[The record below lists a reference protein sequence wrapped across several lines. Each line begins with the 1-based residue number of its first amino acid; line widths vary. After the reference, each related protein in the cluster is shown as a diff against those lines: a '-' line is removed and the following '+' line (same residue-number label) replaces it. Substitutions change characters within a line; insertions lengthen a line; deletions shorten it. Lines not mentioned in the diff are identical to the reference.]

1 MTKTAFVFPGQG
13 SQSLGM
19 ADDWLNASPQADALF
34 RRASEILDHDLKALV
49 HSGPQ
54 ETLDQTQW
62 TQPALLVTSV
72 AAWRAWQESGAPL
85 PDFLAGHSLGEYS
98 ALVCAN
104 ALNFDD
110 AVALVHKRGRYM
122 QEAVPDGQ
130 GAMAAVLGLE
140 DAAVEAICQQA
151 GEALN
156 HPGAVSPA
164 NYNSPGQVVV
174 SGTAEGVEKVAEL
187 ARAAGAKRVIPL
199 AVSVPSHCQLMRPA
213 AEKLAADLQATP
225 LQQPEIPVLHNVSAD
240 MAPSPETIRELLA
253 EQLYSPVQWTKTM
266 QRLRDEKVSHV
277 VECGPG
283 KVLCGLFKRF
293 DRRWPTASLQSP
305 GDIAEI
311 QRKWS
316 EA

>member
-13 SQSLGM
+13 SQFLGM

-72 AAWRAWQESGAPL
+72 AAWRAWREAGAPQ

-240 MAPSPETIRELLA
+240 TAPSPETIRELLA

-266 QRLRDEKVSHV
+266 QRLRDEKVSYV
-277 VECGPG
+277 TECGPG

>member
-13 SQSLGM
+13 SQFTGM
-19 ADDWLNASPQADALF
+19 ADAWLNDSAQADALF

-49 HSGPQ
+49 ANGPQ

-72 AAWRAWQESGAPL
+72 AAWRAWQEADAPL

-104 ALNFDD
+104 ALDFDE

-122 QEAVPDGQ
+122 QEAVPEGQ

-140 DAAVEAICQQA
+140 DAAVEAVCQQA
-151 GEALN
+151 GEVVN
-156 HPGAVSPA
+156 QPGAVSPA
-164 NYNSPGQVVV
+164 NYNSPGQVVI
-174 SGTAEGVEKVAEL
+174 SGTAAGVEKAAEL
-187 ARAAGAKRVIPL
+187 AREAGARRVLPL

-213 AEKLAADLQATP
+213 AEKLAADLQAVTVRVP
-225 LQQPEIPVLHNVSAD
+225 KIPVLHNVTAD
-240 MAPSPETIRELLA
+240 TADSPQAIRQLLA
-253 EQLYSPVQWTKTM
+253 EQLYSPVRWTQTM
-266 QRLRDEKVSHV
+266 HRLRDEGVDNV

-293 DRRWPTASLQSP
+293 DRKWPSASLNSP
-305 GDIAEI
+305 ENIPEI
-311 QRKWS
+311 HQQWS